1 MVILLVVVS
10 VAIVSEIA
18 RKTFCLMLSAV
29 DSFVPTP
36 LFAQDVLKVGV
47 AIVSEIA
54 RKTFC
59 LMMSAVD
66 SFVVLSLMLRP
77 SFPSLRCYA
86 FEPPV
91 RQDPLHCSHHL
102 FF

>member
-1 MVILLVVVS
+1 
-10 VAIVSEIA
+10 
-18 RKTFCLMLSAV
+18 
-29 DSFVPTP
+29 
-36 LFAQDVLKVGV
+36 VLKVGV

-59 LMMSAVD
+59 LMISAVD

-86 FEPPV
+86 FEPPGCIFDEELSEDSTKWITSIV
-91 RQDPLHCSHHL
+91 RHDDVGE
-102 FF
+102 